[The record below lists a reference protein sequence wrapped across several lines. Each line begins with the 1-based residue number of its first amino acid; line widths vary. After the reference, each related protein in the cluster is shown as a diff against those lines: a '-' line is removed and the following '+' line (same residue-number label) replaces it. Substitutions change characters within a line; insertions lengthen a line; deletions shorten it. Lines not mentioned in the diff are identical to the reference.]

1 MPNGYCSFQID
12 AEQNKAA
19 TMASTVRYKQV
30 LSNESDPV
38 DGIELRFS

>member
-1 MPNGYCSFQID
+1 MPNSYCSFRID
-12 AEQNKAA
+12 AEQSKAA
-19 TMASTVRYKQV
+19 KRLRRYKQV